1 MALAICF
8 FFYRNLSSKYRKK
21 GDVIYMANS
30 LKIKR
35 IYEEPAPDDGT
46 RILVDRLWPR
56 GVKKERAALDGWW
69 KVVAP
74 SPELRKWFAHDPEKF
89 EEFRVLYTAE
99 LDENPEAAKYREKIN
114 SMLKGGNVTLLYGA
128 KDPEHNHAIVLAEW
142 LMH

>member
-1 MALAICF
+1 MFDKFEWIVS
-8 FFYRNLSSKYRKK
+8 R
-21 GDVIYMANS
+21 
-30 LKIKR
+30 
-35 IYEEPAPDDGT
+35 YEELSEAIVQPEIIQDPAKYQAC
-46 RILVDRLWPR
+46 L
-56 GVKKERAALDGWW
+56 KERAALDGWW